1 MSRQYATTI
10 GLTIAALCAAG
21 CDEFSSAQQSPSA
34 PGAADPAVAAPLDP
48 EQASKPQP
56 DAAPADDRLLDK
68 TFDDLKFDIEPDAPF
83 YRKMLTE
90 EIEQL
95 DGRRIKI
102 RGYIF
107 PTPQRHGL
115 KEFVLVRDNM
125 ECCFGPGAALYDC
138 ILIEMNPGRTASFS
152 VRPVS
157 VSGRFRIEEF
167 PGPEGRPLAIFRIA
181 GEEVE

>member
-1 MSRQYATTI
+1 MT
-10 GLTIAALCAAG
+10 LLCAAG
-21 CDEFSSAQQSPSA
+21 CDRLTSAQPSPVSSAA
-34 PGAADPAVAAPLDP
+34 T
-48 EQASKPQP
+48 EQH
-56 DAAPADDRLLDK
+56 AAPAPSQPATEPATQPEPTDDRLANK

-83 YRKMLTE
+83 YREMLTE
-90 EIEQL
+90 GVESL

-138 ILIEMNPGRTASFS
+138 ILIEMQPGRTASFS

-157 VSGRFRIEEF
+157 VTGRFRVEEF
-167 PGPEGRPLAIFRIA
+167 PGPEGRPLAVFRIA
-181 GEEVE
+181 GEAVE